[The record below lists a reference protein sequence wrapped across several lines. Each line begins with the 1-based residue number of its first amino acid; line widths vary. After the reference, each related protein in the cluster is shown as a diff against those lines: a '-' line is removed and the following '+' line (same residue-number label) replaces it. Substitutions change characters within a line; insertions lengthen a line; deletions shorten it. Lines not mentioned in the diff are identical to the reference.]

1 MPKAVGRMTKRAE
14 FIAARRGRRLNGPSF
29 FIEALDRG
37 DAAPPRVGLTVTKKV
52 GNAVVRNRIR
62 RRLREAIR
70 LDTQADMAPGIDYVV
85 VARRD
90 VLTLPFE
97 QLKDELSRRVARMK
111 QPQREPAKTER
122 RPSKRPSGSD

>member
-1 MPKAVGRMTKRAE
+1 M
-14 FIAARRGRRLNGPSF
+14 
-29 FIEALDRG
+29 
-37 DAAPPRVGLTVTKKV
+37 
-52 GNAVVRNRIR
+52 VRNRIR

-70 LDTQADMAPGIDYVV
+70 LDAQADMAPGIDYVV

-111 QPQREPAKTER
+111 QPHAILIPKDDAPWDGVDCDADAAGGPRAEMFCFVTER
-122 RPSKRPSGSD
+122 LVEPNRCRREHELAAR

>member
-1 MPKAVGRMTKRAE
+1 MALRLEQGGSFNLRRE
-14 FIAARRGRRLNGPSF
+14 AA
-29 FIEALDRG
+29 
-37 DAAPPRVGLTVTKKV
+37 
-52 GNAVVRNRIR
+52 
-62 RRLREAIR
+62 REAIR
-70 LDTQADMAPGIDYVV
+70 LDAQADMAPGIDYVV

-111 QPQREPAKTER
+111 QPQREPATTER